1 MKIDFTQN
9 EFQFISKAEEY
20 FVEGSLVQCIGDYTE
35 WKDDKKISDGRGM
48 FCGQTMTSYN
58 GYAGELPRMD
68 EDTSSFGEFDIYWNG
83 IKIDD
88 LTYNEL
94 INTIQMQTRN
104 ERLNSIFKRMNGLKI
119 DNKEP
124 KVKPK
129 KIYTFRLGDIVTSNY
144 NTYSKEDPCQIDRL
158 YERKEGTQMARI
170 IWENK
175 IINVP
180 QETLKYHKSHFRND
194 KLDQLGL

>member
-35 WKDDKKISDGRGM
+35 WKDDKKISDGWGM
-48 FCGQTMTSYN
+48 FSGKTMVTYN

-68 EDTSSFGEFDIYWNG
+68 EDTSSFGEFDIYWKNIQINEMIYMEF
-83 IKIDD
+83 IKIIQSQIRDEKLCD
-88 LTYNEL
+88 IFQRYKEL
-94 INTIQMQTRN
+94 NFQ
-104 ERLNSIFKRMNGLKI
+104 KI
-119 DNKEP
+119 PIVKE
-124 KVKPK
+124 K
-129 KIYTFRLGDIVTSNY
+129 KIYPFQLGDIVTSNY